1 MMRRLFFFAF
11 GLLLGSWCAIS
22 FASPTAAG
30 SRINLNL
37 TPSAPSGVTL
47 SGAWDAVVPGLED
60 TGYGGYRP
68 GTAGAGSA
76 EIYRGVATRVDGVPL
91 ALEAKRGITAR
102 NLAKGALN
110 FAKRGGPAG
119 LIRGALVGA
128 GLSYLDGV
136 WRGLVDD
143 PNAPQTSTT
152 NWTTAQICA
161 WDLSETR
168 VHVYSGGYTIWTLLD
183 PSSGPNIPSGYTN
196 YGNCTNR
203 AYAVV
208 NGSVYF
214 PRVLYKTVSGQYQ
227 TPTVQRDYSDQEL
240 EDLLTDNLV
249 NGDLTPEQALQELIE
264 QGDVADG
271 DALNG
276 YLEPVQGSGPSSLSG
291 GTSTSVSSSA
301 AGQTTTTTSTGY
313 DIAYGPAGA
322 VGITKNQTTTTTTP
336 DGQTTTTEN
345 TERPANGQ
353 NNKPAD
359 EKPFCELYPDAMA
372 CQPLGTPSPVELPT
386 GTINVPGLSYESV
399 TAACPAPYTFT
410 PTAGGSYEI
419 SWQPV
424 CDGAE
429 AVRPVVIVIGL
440 LTAGVFVFVGMR
452 RGQS

>member
-11 GLLLGSWCAIS
+11 GLLLGSWCVIS
-22 FASPTAAG
+22 FAAPTAAG

-76 EIYRGVATRVDGVPL
+76 EIYRGVATRVDGIPL

-102 NLAKGALN
+102 NLAKGAIN
-110 FAKRGGPAG
+110 FAKRGGPVG

-128 GLSYLDGV
+128 GLQWL
-136 WRGLVDD
+136 
-143 PNAPQTSTT
+143 
-152 NWTTAQICA
+152 
-161 WDLSETR
+161 
-168 VHVYSGGYTIWTLLD
+168 
-183 PSSGPNIPSGYTN
+183 
-196 YGNCTNR
+196 
-203 AYAVV
+203 
-208 NGSVYF
+208 
-214 PRVLYKTVSGQYQ
+214 
-227 TPTVQRDYSDQEL
+227 SDQWFVPEAPPLYPYAYEFRASGFSTWRATPEVACADRASSINRTFLRWDWISENSGWCRMDSPVYDSAL
-240 EDLLTDNLV
+240 ESRARPCDAPGVKVGRDCVGGGTPAQPATDQQIEDALTDNLV
-249 NGDLTPEQALQELIE
+249 DGDLTPEQALKELVE
-264 QGDVADG
+264 QGNAADG
-271 DALNG
+271 DVLNG
-276 YLEPVQGSGPSSLSG
+276 YLEPVQGSGPSSLPG
-291 GTSTSVSSSA
+291 GTSTSVSSSP

-345 TERPANGQ
+345 TETPANGQ

-410 PTAGGSYEI
+410 PAAGGSYEI